1 MELNEMKGVLEGLLF
16 VSGDEGLSNKQIK
29 NILEIDEDAITLLLN
44 ELKYDYEHGQ
54 RGLSILEVRGIHYL
68 TTKPDHAVYYE
79 KMQQSNVSSRL
90 SQASLETLAIVAY
103 KQPITKVEM
112 EEIRGVKCDGPVQTL
127 MSRYLI
133 EEAGRKDTSG
143 RPILYQT
150 TREFLTF
157 FGLTSLDDLPPLTEE
172 DLDQTLMESDLFF
185 TELADENEKAAQ

>member
-1 MELNEMKGVLEGLLF
+1 M
-16 VSGDEGLSNKQIK
+16 
-29 NILEIDEDAITLLLN
+29 
-44 ELKYDYEHGQ
+44 Y
-54 RGLSILEVRGIHYL
+54 
-68 TTKPDHAVYYE
+68 P
-79 KMQQSNVSSRL
+79 SRL
-90 SQASLETLAIVAY
+90 SQASLETLAIIAY

-172 DLDQTLMESDLFF
+172 DLDEALLESDLFLMNWLKRTKRQLNNIKGVPTTNAYRKKVTSTKSF
-185 TELADENEKAAQ
+185 